1 MSRADIMIKLKYALR
16 FLPDKMY
23 LKLYFYM
30 TLKRKLDF
38 DHPKTLNEKLQWL
51 KFNDRTPLHS
61 LVSDKYA
68 VREYI
73 KQELGEEYLVP
84 LIGKWETAE
93 EIDFDSLP
101 QQYVLKCTHDSGGL
115 VICRDKTSLDQD
127 EAIKKLKKSLSRKFY
142 YVGREWQYKNI
153 KPLVICEELLLD
165 QAGNTPAD
173 YKISCFNGK
182 ADNVMVCTGRF
193 TKDGVK
199 FYFFDRQWNFLPYNK
214 GDEKLPA
221 DFTLPKPDNL
231 EEMFQIADKLSKPFY
246 YARIDLY
253 NIDGK
258 IYFSEITLCPNSGF
272 DSDITYETDKLFGE
286 KLHIPYGLSEK

>member
-1 MSRADIMIKLKYALR
+1 MKLKYALR
-16 FLPDKMY
+16 FLPDEIY

-38 DHPKTLNEKLQWL
+38 NHPKTLNEKLQWL

-68 VREYI
+68 VRDYI
-73 KQELGEEYLVP
+73 EQELDEKYLVP
-84 LIGKWETAE
+84 LIDKWETVE
-93 EIDFDSLP
+93 EIDFDKLP
-101 QQYVLKCTHDSGGL
+101 AQYVLKCNHDSGGL
-115 VICRDKTSLDQD
+115 VICKDKTCLNQKN
-127 EAIKKLKKSLSRKFY
+127 AIKKLKKSLSRKFY

-153 KPLVICEELLLD
+153 KPMVICEELLLD
-165 QAGNTPAD
+165 KEGNTPAD

-193 TKDGVK
+193 TEEGVK
-199 FYFFDRQWNFLPYNK
+199 FYFFDKEWNFLPYNK
-214 GDEKLPA
+214 GDEKLPSG
-221 DFTLPKPDNL
+221 FTLPKPDNL
-231 EEMFQIADKLSKPFY
+231 EEMFEIAEKLSKPFY

-272 DSDITYETDKLFGE
+272 DSDITYETDRLFGD
-286 KLHIPYGLSEK
+286 KLHIPYGLSEE